1 MEAGAKIP
9 EADPENSSVGFGGLP
24 DEQGKVTLDACIM
37 DHTGNCGSV
46 AFLQNI
52 KHPISVARKVM
63 EETTH
68 VMLAGEGA
76 RQFAI
81 SQGFEEMD
89 LLTENS
95 REKWERWKKEQF
107 KQTPH
112 DTHDTIS
119 VLAQDSKGNLS
130 GACTTS
136 GWAYKLH
143 GRVGDSPIIGAG
155 LYVDNEIGCAAATG
169 LGEEVIKTTGSFL
182 VVELMRQG
190 YDPTDACKE
199 ALTRIIKNHSG
210 KLDFQSVLEESF
222 NPYHILGLVFILSSN
237 VVAAFRWRYLLHL
250 QGLSFRSAVV
260 IRWVMIGDFFG
271 LTLPGGAGTEIT
283 LAFYLFR
290 NAPNAKTAALS
301 SLFLD
306 RILSVTSLMSMGFLS
321 FLVLLISSD
330 TVDKTILVLGIVMG
344 TVLLGIV
351 LGFFLIGLRP
361 VRKLIQTPLSEN
373 YRQVVDNIIIT

>member
-1 MEAGAKIP
+1 MNRREFLKTSAVGISAPSILLSSQGKINMNNPIVLSTWKHGLPANDAAWKILKNGGSALDAVETGAKVP

-46 AFLQNI
+46 AFIQNI

-63 EETTH
+63 EETKH

-76 RQFAI
+76 RQFAV
-81 SQGFEEMD
+81 SKGFEEID
-89 LLTENS
+89 LLTDVS
-95 REKWERWKKEQF
+95 RKKWEEWKKKQF

-130 GACTTS
+130 GSCTTS

-190 YDPTDACKE
+190 YEPTKACEE
-199 ALTRIIKNHSG
+199 ALRRVIKRHNG
-210 KLDFQSVLEESF
+210 NPDFQIAYIAIRKDGVIGSACLKWTFEYALAQEGKNTLYKTV
-222 NPYHILGLVFILSSN
+222 GLL
-237 VVAAFRWRYLLHL
+237 
-250 QGLSFRSAVV
+250 
-260 IRWVMIGDFFG
+260 
-271 LTLPGGAGTEIT
+271 
-283 LAFYLFR
+283 
-290 NAPNAKTAALS
+290 
-301 SLFLD
+301 
-306 RILSVTSLMSMGFLS
+306 
-321 FLVLLISSD
+321 
-330 TVDKTILVLGIVMG
+330 
-344 TVLLGIV
+344 
-351 LGFFLIGLRP
+351 
-361 VRKLIQTPLSEN
+361 
-373 YRQVVDNIIIT
+373 

>member
-1 MEAGAKIP
+1 MNRREFFKTSAVGISAPSILLSSQGKINMNNPIVLSTWKHGIPANDAAWKILKNGGSALDAVETGAKVP

-46 AFLQNI
+46 AFIQNI

-63 EETTH
+63 EETKH

-76 RQFAI
+76 RQFAV
-81 SQGFEEMD
+81 SKGFEEMD
-89 LLTENS
+89 LLTDVS
-95 REKWERWKKEQF
+95 RKKWEEWKKKQF

-130 GACTTS
+130 GSCTTS

-190 YDPTDACKE
+190 YEPTKACEE
-199 ALTRIIKNHSG
+199 ALNRVIKRHNG
-210 KLDFQSVLEESF
+210 NPDFQIAYIAIRKDGVIGSACLKWTFEYALAQEGKNTLYKTV
-222 NPYHILGLVFILSSN
+222 GLL
-237 VVAAFRWRYLLHL
+237 
-250 QGLSFRSAVV
+250 
-260 IRWVMIGDFFG
+260 
-271 LTLPGGAGTEIT
+271 
-283 LAFYLFR
+283 
-290 NAPNAKTAALS
+290 
-301 SLFLD
+301 
-306 RILSVTSLMSMGFLS
+306 
-321 FLVLLISSD
+321 
-330 TVDKTILVLGIVMG
+330 
-344 TVLLGIV
+344 
-351 LGFFLIGLRP
+351 
-361 VRKLIQTPLSEN
+361 
-373 YRQVVDNIIIT
+373 